1 MSSKTSPDKASR
13 RERNLELFATFILA
27 ITTVATAWSGFQST
41 LWGGEQS
48 ALYAQ
53 ASSLRTESVKSD
65 SEALTNQ
72 LIDLTLMTNWLDA
85 FASGETD
92 LSDFYETR
100 FRNEFQ
106 PAFEAWLATAPRT
119 NPDAPSSPLAMP
131 EYQLEAATRS
141 DALEAE
147 ANRLFNDGQKAN
159 DIGDD
164 FVLNTVI
171 LAVALF
177 FTAMSERF
185 DSQTVRF
192 LNLGIAIAILL
203 FGLARMLG
211 LPNLPPPGM

>member
-1 MSSKTSPDKASR
+1 MSSETSPDKVSR
-13 RERNLELFATFILA
+13 RERNLELFATLILA

-41 LWGGEQS
+41 LWSGEQS

-53 ASSLRTESVKSD
+53 AGGRRTESVRAGN
-65 SEALTNQ
+65 EALSLR
-72 LIDLTLMTNWLDA
+72 LIDLNLMTSWLDA
-85 FASGETD
+85 FATGNTELT
-92 LSDFYETR
+92 DFYQQR
-100 FRNEFQ
+100 FRPEFQ
-106 PAFEAWLATAPRT
+106 PAFEAWVATAPRT
-119 NPDAPSSPLAMP
+119 NPDAPSSPFAMP
-131 EYQLEAATRS
+131 EYQLEAAARS
-141 DALEAE
+141 DSLQNEADG
-147 ANRLFNDGQKAN
+147 LFEEGQRAN